1 MAISVALFAVKRL
14 ELSLTNESNSQVR
27 REITMADVTTS
38 LAEATEKMNK
48 AVEVAKDD
56 FGAIRTG
63 RAHPAMFNKIMVD
76 YYGTYTSLSQLAS
89 IQIPENRLAIV
100 SPFDKGAMASIEKAI
115 RDSDLGVNPAS
126 DGVVIRV
133 ALPQL
138 TEERRKDYI
147 KVAKTKAEDSKISM
161 RNVRRAAKEAM
172 EKAEKDG
179 DISKDDL
186 SRGEKELEKITADHV
201 AKIDELL
208 KHKEAELLEV

>member
-1 MAISVALFAVKRL
+1 
-14 ELSLTNESNSQVR
+14 
-27 REITMADVTTS
+27 MADIATL
-38 LAEATEKMNK
+38 LADAQSKMNK

-76 YYGTYTSLSQLAS
+76 YYGTFTPLSQLAT
-89 IQIPENRLAIV
+89 IQIPEPRMAIV
-100 SPFDKGAMASIEKAI
+100 SPFDKGAMTGIEKAI
-115 RDSDLGVNPAS
+115 RDSDLGVNPQT

-133 ALPQL
+133 NFPQL

-161 RNVRRAAKEAM
+161 RNIRRHAIDAM
-172 EKAEKDG
+172 EKLEKDG
-179 DISKDDL
+179 DIGKDDVA
-186 SRGEKELEKITADHV
+186 RGEKELEKVTSDHV

>member
-1 MAISVALFAVKRL
+1 
-14 ELSLTNESNSQVR
+14 
-27 REITMADVTTS
+27 MADIATL
-38 LAEATEKMNK
+38 LADAQSKMNK

-76 YYGTYTSLSQLAS
+76 YYGTFTPLSQLAT
-89 IQIPENRLAIV
+89 IQIPEPRMAIV
-100 SPFDKGAMASIEKAI
+100 SPFDKGAMTGIEKAI
-115 RDSDLGVNPAS
+115 RDCDLGVNPQT

-133 ALPQL
+133 NFPQL

-161 RNVRRAAKEAM
+161 RNIRRHAIDAM
-172 EKAEKDG
+172 EKLEKDG
-179 DISKDDL
+179 DIGKDDVA
-186 SRGEKELEKITADHV
+186 RGEKELEKVTSDHV

>member
-1 MAISVALFAVKRL
+1 
-14 ELSLTNESNSQVR
+14 
-27 REITMADVTTS
+27 MADIAGA
-38 LAEATEKMNK
+38 LKDAETKMNK

-56 FGAIRTG
+56 FATIRTD
-63 RAHPAMFNKIMVD
+63 RAHPALFNKIMVD
-76 YYGTYTSLSQLAS
+76 YYGTYTALSQLAS
-89 IQIPENRLAIV
+89 IQIPEARMAIV

-115 RDSDLGVNPAS
+115 RESDLGVNPGN

-138 TEERRKDYI
+138 SEERRKDYI

-161 RNVRRAAKEAM
+161 RNIRRAAKELM
-172 EKAEKDG
+172 EKLEKDG
-179 DISKDDL
+179 DIGKDDL
-186 SRGEKELEKITADHV
+186 ARGEKELEKITSDHV